1 MSITTRRA
9 GLSSDRR
16 ALLER
21 RLAGE
26 SQDAPSPETITRCA
40 GEGPEFPVSF
50 MQEQMWLVTQLEPD
64 KAVYN
69 IPVAVLVR
77 ADADVPALER
87 AFTEVVRRHEGL
99 RTVFRVVDGEL
110 RQVVLPPF
118 RIRAEVRDERHRVG
132 DDFNRDRL
140 PICLNASGKSPAE
153 FEIDSL

>member
-1 MSITTRRA
+1 MSITSRRA

-26 SQDAPSPETITRCA
+26 GQNAAPSPETITRCA
-40 GEGPEFPVSF
+40 GEGPDFPASF
-50 MQEQMWLVTQLEPD
+50 MQEQMWLVTQLEPE

-99 RTVFRVVDGEL
+99 RTVFRVVDETL
-110 RQVVLPPF
+110 RQVVLPPYP
-118 RIRAEVRDERHRVG
+118 IRAEVRDERHRVG
-132 DDFNRDRL
+132 GDFMGDVRRL
-140 PICLNASGKSPAE
+140 VAE
-153 FEIDSL
+153 EGARTMDLE